1 MWDGFVDLVCASI
14 VAVVGLSIVLRT
26 TSSAAARSVGAG
38 PLVSVLQN
46 RLLARDAKR
55 PTET

>member
-14 VAVVGLSIVLRT
+14 VAVVGLSIVLRA

-46 RLLARDAKR
+46 CLLARDAKR

>member
-46 RLLARDAKR
+46 RLPARDAKR